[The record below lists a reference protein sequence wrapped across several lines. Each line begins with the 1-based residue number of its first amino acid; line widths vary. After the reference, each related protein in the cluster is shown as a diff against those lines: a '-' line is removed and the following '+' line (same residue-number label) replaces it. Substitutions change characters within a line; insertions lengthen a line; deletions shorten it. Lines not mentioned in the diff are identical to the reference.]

1 MKKKSIKSNAD
12 QAKQLK
18 DTWRTIEDAIIAENS
33 FLLPSGE
40 IDISVT
46 LPWTREEILGQL
58 KRNGKILSWEQQRE
72 FYKGNMRQYRITV
85 DSDKI

>member
-18 DTWRTIEDAIIAENS
+18 DTLRTIEDAIIAEHS

-40 IDISVT
+40 IDITVT
-46 LPWTREEILGQL
+46 LPWTREGILGQL

-72 FYKGNMRQYRITV
+72 FYEGNMRQYRITV
-85 DSDKI
+85 NSDKI